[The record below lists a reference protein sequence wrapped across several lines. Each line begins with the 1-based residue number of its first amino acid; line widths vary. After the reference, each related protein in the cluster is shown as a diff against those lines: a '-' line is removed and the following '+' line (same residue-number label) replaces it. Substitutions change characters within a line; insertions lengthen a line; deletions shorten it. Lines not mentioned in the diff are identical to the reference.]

1 MIITCVHLHCLQYKY
16 VLYRVAMAVVP
27 SSSGQQE
34 MEESSMTLVLLMG
47 MLRASTPSQWALLTR
62 MVNKLT
68 TTSRVP
74 PRWL

>member
-1 MIITCVHLHCLQYKY
+1 MYIYTAYNIIN

-34 MEESSMTLVLLMG
+34 MEESSMTHVLLMG
-47 MLRASTPSQWALLTR
+47 MPQASTPSQWALLTR
-62 MVNKLT
+62 TVNKLT